1 MADQVTVVPPR
12 DPWPLSTVTVDD
24 LEALVADGLLRP
36 LSGDPQP
43 EWMVPPSGA
52 GPTPPPGYVLSFVS
66 FHERGFRVPASRFM
80 RVLLH
85 YYGVELHNL
94 NPNSIVQAAIFTT
107 VCEGFLGIDPH
118 WDLWTHLFSVKPFA
132 LTMGEKKVRMAVRAG
147 GCILQLRQAHAQQYI
162 PAILVSSNKGWQRRW
177 FYLRNDDGRLPSFSQ
192 RVVTA
197 ADNNW
202 RYGAAREKQENLQ
215 PLLEALQE
223 LRDGGL
229 TAAGVVAAIH
239 RRRVLPLTERRLPL
253 SEMMLGVDLGGSQ
266 MSSVPLSTDDLRRRV
281 AGTVGR
287 LDAGAL
293 TQPMMRPE
301 RGCISLVS
309 VRSFFF
315 LVSYCPWFSQSGFPS
330 VSRSWG
336 VTSLPC
342 HRSRRTRWTE
352 PHGGSLRRRR
362 RRRRMRKR
370 LELASGC
377 GLGTP
382 WRGAVGGR
390 RGTGSRGSHRRRRLT
405 TTMMTMMT
413 KTTTW
418 RPALASARI

>member
-1 MADQVTVVPPR
+1 MADRVTIVPPR
-12 DPWPLSTVTVDD
+12 DPWPFSTITVDD
-24 LEALVADGLLRP
+24 LETLVADGLLRP

-43 EWMVPPSGA
+43 EWMDPPSGA
-52 GPTPPPGYVLSFVS
+52 APAPPPGYVLNFVS
-66 FHERGFRVPASRFM
+66 FHERGFGVPASHFM

-85 YYGVELHNL
+85 YYRVELHNL
-94 NPNSIVQAAIFTT
+94 NPNSIAQAAIFAA

-118 WDLWTHLFSVKPFA
+118 WDLWTHLFSTEPFA
-132 LTMGEKKVRMAVRAG
+132 LMTGEKGVRMAVRAG
-147 GCILQLRQAHAQQYI
+147 GCILQLRQARAQQYI
-162 PAILVSSNKGWQRRW
+162 PAILVSSNKGWQCRW
-177 FYLRNDDGRLPSFSQ
+177 FYLRNDDGRLPPFSQ

-197 ADNNW
+197 ASSNW

-253 SEMMLGVDLGGSQ
+253 SEMMPGVDLAGSQ
-266 MSSVPLSTDDLRRRV
+266 MSLAPLSADDLHRRV
-281 AGTVGR
+281 AGTIGK

-293 TQPMMRPE
+293 TEPVMHPE
-301 RGCISLVS
+301 CGCMSLVS
-309 VRSFFF
+309 VRSFF
-315 LVSYCPWFSQSGFPS
+315 LVSDCPWFSQSGFPS

-352 PHGGSLRRRR
+352 PRGGSLRRRR
-362 RRRRMRKR
+362 RRRRMQKR
-370 LELASGC
+370 LGLASGC
-377 GLGTP
+377 RLGTP

-390 RGTGSRGSHRRRRLT
+390 RGTGSRGSRRRRRLM
-405 TTMMTMMT
+405 TMMTMMMT

-418 RPALASARI
+418 RSALVSARI

>member
-1 MADQVTVVPPR
+1 MADRVTVVSPR
-12 DPWPLSTVTVDD
+12 DLWPFSTVTVDD

-36 LSGDPQP
+36 LSSDPQP

-52 GPTPPPGYVLSFVS
+52 APTPPLGYVLSFVS
-66 FHERGFRVPASRFM
+66 FHEWGFGVPASRFM
-80 RVLLH
+80 RALLH

-94 NPNSIVQAAIFTT
+94 NPNSIAQAAIFAA

-118 WDLWTHLFSVKPFA
+118 WDLWTHLFSAEPFA
-132 LTMGEKKVRMAVRAG
+132 LTTGEKRVCMAVRAG
-147 GCILQLRQAHAQQYI
+147 GCILQLRQARAQQYI
-162 PAILVSSNKGWQRRW
+162 PAMLVSSNKGWQRRW
-177 FYLRNDDGRLPSFSQ
+177 FYLRNDDGRLLSFSQ
-192 RVVTA
+192 RVVTGA
-197 ADNNW
+197 GSNW

-229 TAAGVVAAIH
+229 TVVGVVAAIH
-239 RRRVLPLTERRLPL
+239 RRRVLPLTERRLLL
-253 SEMMLGVDLGGSQ
+253 SEMVSGVDLEGSQ
-266 MSSVPLSTDDLRRRV
+266 MSSVPLSADDLHMRV

-293 TQPMMRPE
+293 TQPLMHPE
-301 RGCISLVS
+301 CRCMSLVS

-315 LVSYCPWFSQSGFPS
+315 LVSDCPWFSQSRFPS

-336 VTSLPC
+336 VMSLPC

-352 PHGGSLRRRR
+352 PRGGSLQRRRR
-362 RRRRMRKR
+362 RRRTRKR
-370 LELASGC
+370 LGLASGC
-377 GLGTP
+377 RLGMP
-382 WRGAVGGR
+382 WRGTVGGR
-390 RGTGSRGSHRRRRLT
+390 RGTGSRGSRRRRLL
-405 TTMMTMMT
+405 TTMMMMMT